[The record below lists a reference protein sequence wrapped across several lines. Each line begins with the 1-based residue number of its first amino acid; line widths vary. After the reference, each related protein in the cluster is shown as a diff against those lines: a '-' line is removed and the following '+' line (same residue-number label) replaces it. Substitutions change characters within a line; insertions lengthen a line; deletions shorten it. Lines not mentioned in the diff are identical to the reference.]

1 MLSITTNTKLDIILP
16 NTNKALKEVL
26 KNATPKELEAL
37 SSGKDLKSVLNSLLK
52 QSSQSGATDKTLL
65 QLLKQNPTLKN
76 LGDVSSTIKDLLSSI
91 KSDEKA
97 LPIQKVL
104 KGFLV
109 DMKNLTEKEVK
120 AKLTN
125 SGVFL
130 ESRLK
135 NAQNPQLE
143 LKNILLKLQPLVEK
157 SSIYEVKSLTKH
169 IQNLLESQILKNAT
183 NQALLQPQADNKQLL
198 TLLSRGVEK
207 ILQTLQSNI
216 KEVDAKLADLKI
228 IDPKLIDSK
237 LIDSK
242 LIDPKLIDS
251 KLIDPKLVD
260 SKQVDPKLAEQKP
273 LDVLFSKEMK
283 TIIGKL
289 HSLDAPLKLETQQNV
304 KEIIANDL
312 KSILLQTKEEIVK
325 STSPNQADILK
336 NIDKLALQ
344 IDYYQLVSH
353 LSNSSSLYLPFSW
366 QELKDGQI
374 ELKKDVDDKFY
385 CDISLKLINYGELN
399 LKLVLYEENQ
409 LNIKILSDNQE
420 LKELIKESIPSLRST
435 LIGSNITP
443 REIRIQDATKKMPT
457 SAYEVNTQSINIGF
471 EIKA

>member
-1 MLSITTNTKLDIILP
+1 MLNVTTNTKLDIVLP
-16 NTNKALKEVL
+16 STNKALKEVL

-52 QSSQSGATDKTLL
+52 QSSQSSASDKTLL

-76 LGDVSSTIKDLLSSI
+76 LGNVSSTIKDLLISI
-91 KSDEKA
+91 KSDEKQ

-104 KGFLV
+104 KGFLI
-109 DMKNLTEKEVK
+109 DIKNLNEKNIK

-143 LKNILLKLQPLVEK
+143 LKNALTKLQALVDK
-157 SSIYEVKSLTKH
+157 SSIYEIKSLTKH
-169 IQNLLESQILKNAT
+169 IQTLLDTPILKNAT
-183 NQALLQPQADNKQLL
+183 NQALLKPQADNKQLL
-198 TLLSRGVEK
+198 ALLSRGVEK
-207 ILQTLQSNI
+207 ILQTLESNI
-216 KEVDAKLADLKI
+216 KEVDAKKT
-228 IDPKLIDSK
+228 
-237 LIDSK
+237 
-242 LIDPKLIDS
+242 
-251 KLIDPKLVD
+251 
-260 SKQVDPKLAEQKP
+260 
-273 LDVLFSKEMK
+273 DVLFSKEIK
-283 TIIGKL
+283 SEITKL
-289 HSLDAPLKLETQQNV
+289 SSLDAPLKLQTGQNV

-312 KSILLQTKEEIVK
+312 KSLLLQTKEEIVK
-325 STSPNQADILK
+325 STSPNQAEVLK
-336 NIDKLALQ
+336 HIDKLALQ
-344 IDYYQLVSH
+344 IDYYQLVSI

-385 CDISLKLINYGELN
+385 CDISLNLVNYGELN

-409 LNIKILSDNQE
+409 LNIKIISDNAK
-420 LKELIKESIPSLRST
+420 LKELVKENIPSLRSA

-443 REIRIQDATKKMPT
+443 REIRIQDATKKTPT
-457 SAYEVNTQSINIGF
+457 NAYEANIKNINIGF

>member
-1 MLSITTNTKLDIILP
+1 MLNVTTNTKLDIILP

-52 QSSQSGATDKTLL
+52 QSSQSSVSDKTLL

-76 LGDVSSTIKDLLSSI
+76 LGDVSSTIKELLSSI
-91 KSDEKA
+91 KSDEKP
-97 LPIQKVL
+97 LPIQKIL
-104 KGFLV
+104 KEFLV
-109 DMKNLTEKEVK
+109 DIKNLNEKDVK

-143 LKNILLKLQPLVEK
+143 LKNILLKLQPLVDK

-169 IQNLLESQILKNAT
+169 IQNLLESPILKNAT

-216 KEVDAKLADLKI
+216 KELDAKPVDIKT
-228 IDPKLIDSK
+228 
-237 LIDSK
+237 
-242 LIDPKLIDS
+242 IDPKLIDS
-251 KLIDPKLVD
+251 KLIDPKL
-260 SKQVDPKLAEQKP
+260 AEQKP
-273 LDVLFSKEMK
+273 LDALFSKDVK

-289 HSLDAPLKLETQQNV
+289 HSLDAPMKLETQQNV

-312 KSILLQTKEEIVK
+312 KSILLQTKEELVK
-325 STSPNQADILK
+325 SNSPNQAEVLK

-344 IDYYQLVSH
+344 IDYFQLVSH

-366 QELKDGQI
+366 EELKDGQI

-385 CDISLKLINYGELN
+385 CDISLNLINYGELN

-409 LNIKILSDNQE
+409 LNIKILSDNPK
-420 LKELIKESIPSLRST
+420 LKELVKENIASLRAA

-457 SAYEVNTQSINIGF
+457 SAYETNTQSINIGF

>member
-1 MLSITTNTKLDIILP
+1 MLNVTTNTKLDIILP

-52 QSSQSGATDKTLL
+52 QSSQSSASDKTLL

-76 LGDVSSTIKDLLSSI
+76 LGNVSSTLKDLLASI
-91 KSDEKA
+91 KSDEKP

-104 KGFLV
+104 KNFLV
-109 DMKNLTEKEVK
+109 DIKNLSEKDVK

-143 LKNILLKLQPLVEK
+143 LKNTLTKLQALVAK
-157 SSIYEVKSLTKH
+157 SSVYEVKSLTKH
-169 IQNLLESQILKNAT
+169 IQTLLDTPILKNAS
-183 NQALLQPQADNKQLL
+183 NQAQLLPQADNKQLL

-216 KEVDAKLADLKI
+216 SEADAKLVDAKSA
-228 IDPKLIDSK
+228 DPKT
-237 LIDSK
+237 
-242 LIDPKLIDS
+242 
-251 KLIDPKLVD
+251 VD
-260 SKQVDPKLAEQKP
+260 VKK
-273 LDVLFSKEMK
+273 LDVLFSKE
-283 TIIGKL
+283 IRSEISKL
-289 HSLDAPLKLETQQNV
+289 NALDAPLKLQTQQNI
-304 KEIIANDL
+304 KEIIANDT
-312 KSILLQTKEEIVK
+312 KSLLLQTREEVVK
-325 STSPNQADILK
+325 SSTPNQAEILK
-336 NIDKLALQ
+336 HIDKLALQ
-344 IDYYQLVSH
+344 IDYFQLVSH

-366 QELKDGQI
+366 QELQDGQI

-385 CDISLKLINYGELN
+385 CDISLNLVEYGELN

-409 LNIKILSDNQE
+409 LNIKVLSDNAK
-420 LKELIKESIPSLRST
+420 LKELVKQNIPTLRSA
-435 LIGSNITP
+435 LIGSDITP
-443 REIRIQDATKKMPT
+443 REIRIQDATKKTPT
-457 SAYEVNTQSINIGF
+457 TAYEASTQSINIGF

>member
-1 MLSITTNTKLDIILP
+1 MLNITTNTKLDIILP
-16 NTNKALKEVL
+16 STNKALREVL

-52 QSSQSGATDKTLL
+52 QSSQSSASDKTLL

-76 LGDVSSTIKDLLSSI
+76 LGNVSSSIKDLLSSI

-97 LPIQKVL
+97 LPLQKVL
-104 KGFLV
+104 KSFLV
-109 DMKNLTEKEVK
+109 DIKNLNEKDVK

-143 LKNILLKLQPLVEK
+143 LKNTLTKLQALVDK
-157 SSIYEVKSLTKH
+157 SSVYEVKSLTKH
-169 IQNLLESQILKNAT
+169 IQTLLESPILKNAT

-207 ILQTLQSNI
+207 ILQTLESNI
-216 KEVDAKLADLKI
+216 KEVDPKLADPKKI
-228 IDPKLIDSK
+228 
-237 LIDSK
+237 
-242 LIDPKLIDS
+242 
-251 KLIDPKLVD
+251 
-260 SKQVDPKLAEQKP
+260 
-273 LDVLFSKEMK
+273 DVLFSKEVK
-283 TIIGKL
+283 SEITKL
-289 HSLDAPLKLETQQNV
+289 NALDTPLKLQSAQNV
-304 KEIIANDL
+304 KEIVANDL
-312 KSILLQTKEEIVK
+312 KSLLLQTKEEVLK
-325 STSPNQADILK
+325 SSSPNQAEILK

-344 IDYYQLVSH
+344 IDYYQLISH

-385 CDISLKLINYGELN
+385 CDISLNLVNFGELN

-420 LKELIKESIPSLRST
+420 LKELVKENIPSLRSA

-443 REIRIQDATKKMPT
+443 REIRIQDATKKVPT
-457 SAYEVNTQSINIGF
+457 NVYEASVQSINIGF

>member
-1 MLSITTNTKLDIILP
+1 MLSIKTNTKLDIILP

-26 KNATPKELEAL
+26 KNATAKELEAL

-52 QSSQSGATDKTLL
+52 KSSQSSASDKTLL

-76 LGDVSSTIKDLLSSI
+76 LGNVSSSIKDLLSSI
-91 KSDEKA
+91 KSDEKP
-97 LPIQKVL
+97 LPIQKLL

-109 DMKNLTEKEVK
+109 DMKNLNEKDLK

-143 LKNILLKLQPLVEK
+143 LKNSLIKLQALVDK
-157 SSIYEVKSLTKH
+157 SSVYEVRSLTKH
-169 IQNLLESQILKNAT
+169 IQTLLESPILKNAS

-198 TLLSRGVEK
+198 ALLSRGVEK
-207 ILQTLQSNI
+207 ILQTIESNI
-216 KEVDAKLADLKI
+216 KEA
-228 IDPKLIDSK
+228 
-237 LIDSK
+237 
-242 LIDPKLIDS
+242 
-251 KLIDPKLVD
+251 DPKLVD
-260 SKQVDPKLAEQKP
+260 PKKT
-273 LDVLFSKEMK
+273 DVLFSKELK
-283 TIIGKL
+283 SEITKL
-289 HSLDAPLKLETQQNV
+289 NALDTPLKLQSAQNI

-312 KSILLQTKEEIVK
+312 KSLLLQTKEEVLK
-325 STSPNQADILK
+325 TNSPNQAEILK

-344 IDYYQLVSH
+344 IDYYQLISH
-353 LSNSSSLYLPFSW
+353 LSNSSSLYMPFSW

-385 CDISLKLINYGELN
+385 CDISLNLVNYGELN

-420 LKELIKESIPSLRST
+420 LKELIKESIPSLRSA

-443 REIRIQDATKKMPT
+443 REIRLQDASKKTPT
-457 SAYEVNTQSINIGF
+457 SVYEVSSQSINIGF

>member
-1 MLSITTNTKLDIILP
+1 MLSISTNTKLDIILP

-143 LKNILLKLQPLVEK
+143 LKNILLKLQPLVDK
-157 SSIYEVKSLTKH
+157 SSVYEVKSLSKH
-169 IQNLLESQILKNAT
+169 IQNLLESPILKNAT

-260 SKQVDPKLAEQKP
+260 SKQIDPKLAEQKP

-304 KEIIANDL
+304 K
-312 KSILLQTKEEIVK
+312 
-325 STSPNQADILK
+325 
-336 NIDKLALQ
+336 
-344 IDYYQLVSH
+344 
-353 LSNSSSLYLPFSW
+353 
-366 QELKDGQI
+366 
-374 ELKKDVDDKFY
+374 
-385 CDISLKLINYGELN
+385 
-399 LKLVLYEENQ
+399 
-409 LNIKILSDNQE
+409 
-420 LKELIKESIPSLRST
+420 
-435 LIGSNITP
+435 
-443 REIRIQDATKKMPT
+443 
-457 SAYEVNTQSINIGF
+457 
-471 EIKA
+471 

>member
-228 IDPKLIDSK
+228 IDPKLID
-237 LIDSK
+237 
-242 LIDPKLIDS
+242 PKLIDS

-325 STSPNQADILK
+325 STSPNQTEILK

>member
-1 MLSITTNTKLDIILP
+1 
-16 NTNKALKEVL
+16 
-26 KNATPKELEAL
+26 
-37 SSGKDLKSVLNSLLK
+37 
-52 QSSQSGATDKTLL
+52 
-65 QLLKQNPTLKN
+65 
-76 LGDVSSTIKDLLSSI
+76 
-91 KSDEKA
+91 
-97 LPIQKVL
+97 
-104 KGFLV
+104 
-109 DMKNLTEKEVK
+109 
-120 AKLTN
+120 
-125 SGVFL
+125 
-130 ESRLK
+130 
-135 NAQNPQLE
+135 
-143 LKNILLKLQPLVEK
+143 
-157 SSIYEVKSLTKH
+157 
-169 IQNLLESQILKNAT
+169 
-183 NQALLQPQADNKQLL
+183 
-198 TLLSRGVEK
+198 
-207 ILQTLQSNI
+207 
-216 KEVDAKLADLKI
+216 
-228 IDPKLIDSK
+228 
-237 LIDSK
+237 
-242 LIDPKLIDS
+242 
-251 KLIDPKLVD
+251 
-260 SKQVDPKLAEQKP
+260 DPKLAEQKP

-420 LKELIKESIPSLRST
+420 LKELIKENIPSLRSA

>member
-1 MLSITTNTKLDIILP
+1 MLNITTNTKLDIILP
-16 NTNKALKEVL
+16 STNKALKEVL

-52 QSSQSGATDKTLL
+52 QSSQSSVTDKALL

-76 LGDVSSTIKDLLSSI
+76 LGNVSSTIKDLLASI
-91 KSDEKA
+91 KSDEKP

-109 DMKNLTEKEVK
+109 DIKNLNEKDVK

-143 LKNILLKLQPLVEK
+143 LKNTLTKLQALVDK
-157 SSIYEVKSLTKH
+157 SSVYEVKSLTKH
-169 IQNLLESQILKNAT
+169 IQTLLDTPILKNAT
-183 NQALLQPQADNKQLL
+183 NQALLQPQAESKQLL
-198 TLLSRGVEK
+198 TLLSRGVIK
-207 ILQTLQSNI
+207 ILQTLESNI
-216 KEVDAKLADLKI
+216 KEADAKLV
-228 IDPKLIDSK
+228 
-237 LIDSK
+237 
-242 LIDPKLIDS
+242 
-251 KLIDPKLVD
+251 DPKLVD
-260 SKQVDPKLAEQKP
+260 AKKT
-273 LDVLFSKEMK
+273 DVLFSKEMK
-283 TIIGKL
+283 SEITKL
-289 HSLDAPLKLETQQNV
+289 NSLDAPLKLQTGQNV

-312 KSILLQTKEEIVK
+312 KSLLLQTKEEIVK
-325 STSPNQADILK
+325 STTPNQAEVLK
-336 NIDKLALQ
+336 HIDKLALQ

-385 CDISLKLINYGELN
+385 CDISLNLVNYGELN

-409 LNIKILSDNQE
+409 LNIKILSDNTK
-420 LKELIKESIPSLRST
+420 LKELVKENIPALRSA

-443 REIRIQDATKKMPT
+443 REIRIQDATKKTPT
-457 SAYEVNTQSINIGF
+457 SAYEINTQSINIGF